1 MKSLGICL
9 GASRISAVLA
19 AKDSMGNYIIDQ
31 NISEAHDGDV
41 STSLKNLL
49 NHYDASHIGITGRK
63 FRNLISVPSISEAE
77 AVEIAYAHTKSKYK
91 DCDTIVSAGG
101 ETFLVYKLDQKGRVS
116 TVFTGNKCASGT
128 GEFFLQQ
135 LKRMDVS
142 VDDAMKIVDKDAP
155 YTVAGRCSVF
165 CKSDCTHALNKGM
178 EKGRV
183 IAGLCQMMGNK
194 ILELLHKGQ
203 SRKILF
209 IGSATKNHTML
220 HFIKQELND
229 TAQVVVADEATYFEA
244 LGASIWA
251 IENGSVFSNKETIL
265 KEKSAQKSFVFLP
278 AIKDFEN
285 QVTFKKMLRVA
296 AEPKAE
302 YIVGLDVGSTTTKAV
317 LIRKRDSALSASI
330 YLRTNGDP
338 ILASRQCYAE
348 LLKQIAVPIQIA
360 GVGVTGSGRQIAGI
374 HAQTDGVVNEII
386 AHATAAVH
394 FDPEVDT
401 IFEIGGQDAKYTYIT
416 NMVPSDYAMN
426 EACSAGTGSFL
437 EEAAKETMGIDML
450 EIADIALGSTTPPN
464 FNDQCSA
471 FISSDIKTAIQEGIK
486 KEDVVAGLVYSI
498 CQNYTNRVKGNRLV
512 GKKVFMQGG
521 VCYNRAVPM
530 AMAALTGKE
539 IIVPP
544 EPGLMGAYGV
554 ALDIKNKL
562 ELGLLKEQSFDL
574 ADLASREVKYDKPF
588 VCAGGKEKCDRK
600 CQINMIRIDG
610 KKYPFGGACNKYYN
624 IRKNVDYNIEDL
636 DLVALRERM
645 TFETYAKPARESN
658 GKKIGIIKSL
668 LTNGLYPLYHAFFSN
683 LGYEVVLA
691 DYIDNDGVERKGASF
706 CYPVEQSH
714 GFLQSLLHQSV
725 DYIFLPHVMGM
736 FVKNGIES
744 SVTCPFVQGE
754 PYYLKTAF
762 PELKNMSVLSPM
774 IDLSKGVGDVKDVF
788 VAMGRELGIAKTP
801 CVNSFEAAKKN
812 YQAYQLQ
819 MKAIGKEVL
828 NKLHEEPDKIGI
840 VLFGR
845 QYSALSKNA
854 NMGIPHKF
862 ASRGQLVIPWEFI
875 NVDGESPVHHMF
887 WSMGQLLLKMA
898 QIVKND
904 DQLFGT
910 YITNFSCG
918 PDSFIIG
925 YFRDILGQKPSLTLE
940 LDGHTADAGID
951 TRIEAFL
958 DVIKSYRE
966 LIHKKPL
973 VSANKYRPA
982 ELVAENGKSFVVTSN
997 GEKIGLTDNRVELIV
1012 PSMGEIGSR
1021 LFAAS
1026 IRYAGVQ
1033 ARCLSPATEA
1043 DLAVGRAHSSCK
1055 ECLPYILVAGSV
1067 LRDIEKRQ
1075 NDEELL
1081 VYFIT
1086 DSSGPCRFGQYHIA
1100 VKRLIHKLQIKNV
1113 VILSLTSDNGY
1124 AGLGGDFQL
1133 RAWQT
1138 ILISDVLADIYSAL
1152 LVMPTDSE
1160 RANILFQRQLDL
1172 IEAAIEKGSW
1182 RQVKRSLEHCSQELA
1197 KIPVKQK
1204 IEDTASIALLGEIFV
1219 RIDGF
1224 SRKYL
1229 VETMAEKGIIVK
1241 VAPVAEFVYFCDFLL
1256 EKAYYHV
1263 KNSFVTRTMSIVKSY
1278 FKKSCEKQVKKILM
1292 TSGFYQ
1298 YHLIDIAT
1306 ITGNTEHLIS
1316 PRFTAGDATLTVAS
1330 ALNEIIDEVDG
1341 VISISPF
1348 GCMPSRIAEA
1358 IISETISQEKAKITH
1373 DPGLVEVVL
1382 QNHPALPFLSIESD
1396 GNPFPQV
1403 VDAKLEIFCLQV
1415 MRIHDTVLAHRNK
1428 KA

>member
-9 GASRISAVLA
+9 GASRISAVLI
-19 AKDSMGNYIIDQ
+19 AKDQTGQYAIERNF
-31 NISEAHDGDV
+31 SEPHDGDV
-41 STSLKNLL
+41 STALKNLL
-49 NHYDASHIGITGRK
+49 THCDATHIGITGRK
-63 FRNLISVPSISEAE
+63 FRNLVAVPSISEAE
-77 AVEIAYAHTKSKYK
+77 AIEIAYAHAKNRYR

-101 ETFLVYKLDQKGRVS
+101 ETFLVYKLDPEGRIS

-142 VDDAMKIVDKDAP
+142 IDEAMAIVEKDAP

-178 EKGRV
+178 AKGRV

-194 ILELLHKGQ
+194 ILELLHK
-203 SRKILF
+203 SRAQKILF
-209 IGSATKNHTML
+209 IGSTTKNHTML

-229 TAQVVVADEATYFEA
+229 TAEMVVADEATYFEA

-251 IENGSVFSNKETIL
+251 MENDSLLTNKETIL
-265 KEKSAQKSFVFLP
+265 KEQSEQHSFVFLP
-278 AIKDFEN
+278 ALRDFESK
-285 QVTFKKMLRVA
+285 VTFKTMLHVA
-296 AEPKAE
+296 PEANAE

-317 LIRKRDSALSASI
+317 LMRRSDLALSASI

-348 LLKQIAVPIQIA
+348 LLKQTPVPIQVVA
-360 GVGVTGSGRQIAGI
+360 VGVTGSGRQIAGI

-437 EEAAKETMGIDML
+437 EEAAKETMGIDTL
-450 EIADIALGSTTPPN
+450 EIAGIALGSTAPPN

-521 VCYNRAVPM
+521 VCYNRAIPM
-530 AMAALTGKE
+530 AMASLTGKE

-562 ELGLLKEQSFDL
+562 DLGLLTKQSFDL
-574 ADLASREVKYDKPF
+574 AELANREVKYDKPF

-600 CQINMIRIDG
+600 CQINMICIDD
-610 KKYPFGGACNKYYN
+610 KKFPFGGACNKYYN
-624 IRKNVDYNIEDL
+624 MRKNVDYNIEDL
-636 DLVALRERM
+636 DLVALREHL
-645 TFETYAKPARESN
+645 TFETYAKPAITLN
-658 GKKIGIIKSL
+658 GKKVGMIKSL
-668 LTNGLYPLYHAFFSN
+668 LTNSLYPLYHAFFSN

-691 DYIDNDGVERKGASF
+691 DQINDDGIERKGAAF

-714 GFLQSLLHQSV
+714 GFLQSLLHQPV
-725 DYIFLPHVMGM
+725 DYLFLPHVMGM
-736 FVKNGIES
+736 FVKNGIDA
-744 SVTCPFVQGE
+744 SVTCPLVQGE

-762 PELKNMSVLSPM
+762 PELKTLNVLSPM
-774 IDLSKGVGDVKDVF
+774 IDFSNGFAAAKEVF
-788 VAMGRELGIAKTP
+788 IAMGRELGIDKNQCNHA
-801 CVNSFEAAKKN
+801 FEAAVAN
-812 YQAYQLQ
+812 FQAYQRQ
-819 MKAIGKEVL
+819 MKAIGKDVL
-828 NKLHEEPDKIGI
+828 AKLHDEPAKIGI

-845 QYSALSKNA
+845 PYSALSKNA

-862 ASRGQLVIPWEFI
+862 ASRGQLIIPWEFMNMEEETPI
-875 NVDGESPVHHMF
+875 HHMF
-887 WSMGQLLLKMA
+887 WSMGQLLLKTA
-898 QIVKND
+898 QTVKND

-940 LDGHTADAGID
+940 LDSHTADAGID

-966 LIHKKPL
+966 LTSKQPL
-973 VSANKYRPA
+973 PAGKEYREA
-982 ELVAENGKSFVVTSN
+982 ELVVENGKSFIITSN
-997 GEKIGLTDNRVELIV
+997 NEKVALKDPRVELIV

-1021 LFAAS
+1021 LLAAS
-1026 IRYAGVQ
+1026 IRHAGAK
-1033 ARCLSPATEA
+1033 ARYLSPATED
-1043 DLAVGRAHSSCK
+1043 DLVVGRSNSSCK

-1067 LRDIEKRQ
+1067 LRDIAKRQ
-1075 NDEELL
+1075 NEDELR
-1081 VYFIT
+1081 VYFIV

-1100 VKRLIHKLQIKNV
+1100 IKRLIQKFQIKNV

-1124 AGLGGDFQL
+1124 AGLGSDFQL
-1133 RAWQT
+1133 RAWQS

-1152 LVMPTDSE
+1152 LVMPKHKE
-1160 RANILFQRQLDL
+1160 QAMGIFQHHLAL
-1172 IEAAIEKGSW
+1172 IEATVEKGSW
-1182 RQVKRSLEHCSQELA
+1182 RQVKRSLEQCSQELA
-1197 KIPVKQK
+1197 KIPTKQT
-1204 IEDTASIALLGEIFV
+1204 IEDTPSIALLGEIFV

-1229 VETMAEKGIIVK
+1229 VETMAEKGIMVK
-1241 VAPVAEFVYFCDFLL
+1241 VAPVTEFVYFCDFIL

-1263 KNSFVTRTMSIVKSY
+1263 KSSFVTRTMSLVKSY
-1278 FKKSCEKQVKKILM
+1278 FKKRYEKKVKQILAK
-1292 TSGFYQ
+1292 SGFYT
-1298 YHLIDIAT
+1298 YHLIDVAT
-1306 ITGNTEHLIS
+1306 MTGNTEHLIS

-1330 ALNEIIDEVDG
+1330 ALNEIVDEVDG

-1358 IISETISQEKAKITH
+1358 IISETISQEKTKITH
-1373 DPGLVEVVL
+1373 DQELVAAVL
-1382 QNHPALPFLSIESD
+1382 QNHPALPFLAIESD

-1415 MRIHDTVLAHRNK
+1415 LRLHDTVCKHRME
-1428 KA
+1428 